1 MTTPPIPPTHLAPG
15 WAWLQALAQPQQ
27 ALAWTLPEWER
38 VVRLARRLRLLA
50 RLAQSLK
57 AQGLLDQVPPQAR
70 AHLMA
75 ELRVSDFR
83 SNAMTW
89 VLERVATTLGP
100 VDHPLVLLKGG
111 AYLGQGLPNAAGRLP
126 SDVDILVPLANINA
140 VQAALLQAGW
150 EEPQLDE
157 HDQHYYR
164 AWSHELPPLQHPLH
178 PLELDLHHNI
188 LPPVAKTHV
197 DVAPLLARLLPSR
210 WPAWQVFHPIDQ
222 VLHCAAHLFLDPEPV
237 DRLRDIVD
245 LDALMRHFGAA
256 PAGHDF
262 WAELAPRAAALG
274 LTEPLALAAH
284 FSVAWLGTPIP
295 GQVAAQIQRQGP
307 GHFKR
312 WWLTGLF
319 TAVLTPTEPD
329 AMPSAWHKLAA
340 QVVLARY
347 HQQRLPWR
355 LLLPHLWRK
364 MKKRRADAA
373 AVLVPP
379 QTDVKR

>member
-1 MTTPPIPPTHLAPG
+1 M
-15 WAWLQALAQPQQ
+15 
-27 ALAWTLPEWER
+27 
-38 VVRLARRLRLLA
+38 
-50 RLAQSLK
+50 
-57 AQGLLDQVPPQAR
+57 
-70 AHLMA
+70 
-75 ELRVSDFR
+75 
-83 SNAMTW
+83 
-89 VLERVATTLGP
+89 ATTLGP

-126 SDVDILVPLANINA
+126 SDVDILVPLANIIA

-373 AVLVPP
+373 AALVPP